1 VSETPKPDPRR
12 VVLVDDSQE
21 IRQVLRVLFEN
32 NGFEVV
38 GEAESG
44 VGVLDIVLQKK
55 PAFVI
60 LDMRMPNIAGE
71 ETARAI
77 RKAAPD
83 THIVAF
89 SAFLEEQPEWA
100 DAFLNKDRINQIPS
114 LLKGLVDGD
123 ATA

>member
-1 VSETPKPDPRR
+1 MAADLEGADTSAVEESRKPDPRS
-12 VVLVDDSQE
+12 VLLVDDSRE

-38 GEAESG
+38 GEADSG
-44 VGVLDIVLQKK
+44 VGVVEMVLQRN

-60 LDMRMPNIAGE
+60 LDMRMPDLSGE
-71 ETARAI
+71 QTAQAI
-77 RKAAPD
+77 RRSAPD

-100 DAFLNKDRINQIPS
+100 DAFLN
-114 LLKGLVDGD
+114 
-123 ATA
+123 